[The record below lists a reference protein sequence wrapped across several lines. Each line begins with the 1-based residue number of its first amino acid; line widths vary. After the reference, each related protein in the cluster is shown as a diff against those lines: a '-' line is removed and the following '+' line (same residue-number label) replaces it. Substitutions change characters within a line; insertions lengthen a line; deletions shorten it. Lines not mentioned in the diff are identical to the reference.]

1 MKRIKLTIDNQ
12 EFELDVDEKQLKT
25 ITDKLTI
32 SRNGYERAMQ
42 GFYVSARDEVF
53 EVVRCSDGSEGIL
66 YEVGNYY
73 SDRQLAED
81 CARADRLMRLL
92 RRYSVEYRTKDL
104 DDRNCSKWIIQY
116 APDKTFNAFN
126 ASCKYAGA
134 VAFDSRDT
142 CNAAIE
148 LFKTELTWY
157 FTKFKDTT
165 QKLYV

>member
-1 MKRIKLTIDNQ
+1 LTIDNQ

-25 ITDKLTI
+25 ITDKLAV

-53 EVVRCSDGSEGIL
+53 EVVRCNDGSEGTL

-81 CARADRLMRLL
+81 CAKADRLMRLL
-92 RRYSVEYRTKDL
+92 RRYSVEHRTKDL
-104 DDRNCSKWIIQY
+104 DDRNCTKWIIQC
-116 APDKTFNAFN
+116 APNKTLHAFN
-126 ASCKYAGA
+126 TSSKYAGA
-134 VAFDSRDT
+134 VAFDSCDT
-142 CNAAIE
+142 CEAAIK
-148 LFKTELTWY
+148 LFSTELAWY